1 MIHAYEQLYLDKAKA
16 NLGRML
22 DYAVNE
28 LNIDIQDFYKHFL
41 TSGLCKAFEN
51 GDCSVIVGRSGVENV
66 WILYSGQNSKILN
79 IKPRYSISKSPEYW
93 TGWALAHFQWH
104 SNLSFTEINH
114 FIDIKEVLSLYT
126 PYHEM
131 DIRQFLDYMY
141 DKYFLLKPETN
152 LKIYRTKI
160 GLSQK
165 DLSKITGIPVR
176 TIQQYEQRQKN
187 INKAQ
192 AEYLLAFSKALCCRM
207 EDLLEVSRETA

>member
-1 MIHAYEQLYLDKAKA
+1 MIRAYDKLYLDKAKS

-28 LNIDIQDFYKHFL
+28 LEIDLVSFYNHFL
-41 TSGLCKAFEN
+41 NSGLCKAFES
-51 GDCSVIVGRSGVENV
+51 GDCTVLVGRSGVENV
-66 WILYSGQNSKILN
+66 WILYDGQNSEIIKK
-79 IKPRYSISKSPEYW
+79 KPRYTADKSAEYW
-93 TGWALAHFQWH
+93 AGWALAHFQWH
-104 SNLSFTEINH
+104 SNLSFCEINN
-114 FIDIKEVLSLYT
+114 FINIKEVLALYY

-141 DKYFLLKPETN
+141 EQYFIYKKETN
-152 LKIYRTKI
+152 LKLYRTKA

-165 DLSKITGIPVR
+165 ELSETSGVPLR

-192 AEYLLAFSKALCCRM
+192 AEYLLMLAKALCCKM
-207 EDLLEVSRETA
+207 EDLLEVAKESA